1 MEVRWTEAALEHVR
15 AIRDYIAADSPFYAE
30 RTAEGILARSEQLAD
45 HPRSGRVVPE
55 RGDPDVREVIEGSYR
70 IIYRVGPARV
80 DVLAV
85 VHGRRELPPEIAGR

>member
-30 RTAEGILARSEQLAD
+30 RTAEGLLARSEQLAD

-55 RGDPDVREVIEGSYR
+55 RGDPDVRELIEGP
-70 IIYRVGPARV
+70 YRVIYWVRPERV
-80 DVLAV
+80 EVLAV
-85 VHGRRELPPEIAGR
+85 VHGRRALPPDVARP

>member
-15 AIRDYIAADSPFYAE
+15 AIRDFIAADSPFYAE
-30 RTAEGILARSEQLAD
+30 RTAERLLGRSEQLAD

-70 IIYRVGPARV
+70 IIYQVGPARV
-80 DVLAV
+80 EVLAV